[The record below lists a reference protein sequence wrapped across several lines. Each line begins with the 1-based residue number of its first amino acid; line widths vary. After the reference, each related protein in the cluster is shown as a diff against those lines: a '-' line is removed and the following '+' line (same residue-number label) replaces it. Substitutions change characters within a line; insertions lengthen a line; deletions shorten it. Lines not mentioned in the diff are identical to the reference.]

1 MAQTEGVDEWD
12 GVQLVGSFLEKRDA
26 ALPAFRLAVTILDG
40 WVCWKLIIYET
51 GLE

>member
-1 MAQTEGVDEWD
+1 M
-12 GVQLVGSFLEKRDA
+12 GSFLEERA
-26 ALPAFRLAVTILDG
+26 AVLPAVRSAVTILDG